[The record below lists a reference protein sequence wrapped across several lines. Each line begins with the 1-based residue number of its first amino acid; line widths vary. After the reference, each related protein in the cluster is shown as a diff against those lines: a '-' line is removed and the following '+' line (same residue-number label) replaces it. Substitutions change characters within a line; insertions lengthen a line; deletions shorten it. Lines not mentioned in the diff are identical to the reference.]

1 MQCELEKIT
10 VHYETYGAG
19 RPILMLHGWPSDH
32 QVMVDVMESHFER
45 RDGWLRLYPDLPG
58 MGQTPGPEWLT
69 HQDQVLDVVLDFID
83 AVIPGQRF
91 VVAGLSYGGLLARGV
106 VYRRAA
112 WMDGLLLTV
121 PVVCTDLAARHLPP
135 KTTLVTDSA
144 YVAQLQAAGAEGF
157 IEMAVVQGPKL
168 LRLVQDLLPA
178 VQSAN
183 HAFLERLRQGYAF
196 SFDVDKLTEP
206 FLSPTLILTGRQD
219 HWWGYQDTWT
229 ILEIYP
235 RATFAV
241 LDRAGH
247 AVWVEQEDLVIALT
261 REWLDRVEEWCR
273 VPPEER
279 VSHAAPPT

>member
-1 MQCELEKIT
+1 MQCEPEKIT

-19 RPILMLHGWPSDH
+19 RPLLMLHGLPSDH
-32 QVMVDVMESHFER
+32 HLMVDVMESHFER

-69 HQDQVLDVVLDFID
+69 HQDQMLDVVLDFID

-121 PVVCTDLAARHLPP
+121 PVVRTDPAAQNLPP
-135 KTTLVTDSA
+135 KTTLVTDPA
-144 YVAQLQAAGAEGF
+144 YVAELEAAGAEGF
-157 IEMAVVQGPKL
+157 IDMAVIQGPKL
-168 LRLVQDLLPA
+168 LKAVKDVLPA
-178 VQSAN
+178 VQSAD
-183 HAFLERLRQGYAF
+183 HAFLERLRKAYSF
-196 SFDVDKLTEP
+196 SFDVDTLAEP

-219 HWWGYQDTWT
+219 HWCGYQDAWA
-229 ILEIYP
+229 ILENYP

-247 AVWVEQEDLVIALT
+247 AVWVEQEDLVTALT

-273 VPPEER
+273 VQPEER